1 VIADN
6 DEGKLEAAVSYY
18 IYDEEADPPAWVEAE
33 VAAFTNSYLAEGVE
47 VELGGTKTLENRNKA
62 LGDDEFEFALYK
74 SDVDGIEGAHVETVS
89 NVGGIFKF
97 SKLDFDAEGTYYY
110 LIKEVDGGLGW
121 FTYDTKEYLV
131 KVVITDNDEGKLEA
145 VVTYWRLVDDVWV
158 AKLTAAF
165 TNSYL
170 AEGVEVEL
178 GGTKTLENRN
188 KALGD
193 DEFEFALYKSDVDGI
208 EGAHVETVS
217 NVGGIFKFSKL
228 SYADGAEGTYYYLI
242 KEVDGGLGWFTYD
255 TKEYLVKVVITD
267 NDEGKLE
274 AAVSYYIYDGEAD
287 PPAWVEAEVAAFTNS
302 YLAEGVEVE
311 LGGTK
316 TLENRNKALGDDE
329 FEFALYKSDVDG
341 IEGAHVET
349 VSNVGGI
356 FKFSKLDFDAEG
368 TYYYLIKEVDGGLG
382 WFTYDTK
389 EYLVKVVIT
398 DNDEGKLEAAVSYYI
413 YDEEAD
419 PPAWVEAEVAA
430 FTNSYLAEGVE
441 VELGGTKTLENRN
454 KALGDDEFEF
464 ALYKS
469 DVDGIEGAHVETV
482 SNVGG
487 IFKFSKLDFDA
498 EGTYYYL
505 IKEVDGGLGWF
516 TYDTKEYLVKVVI
529 TDNDEGK
536 LEAVVTYWR
545 LVDDVWVAK
554 LTAAFTNS
562 YLAEGVEVELGG
574 TKTLENRNKALGDDE
589 FEFALYKSDVDGIEG
604 AHVETVSNVGG
615 IFKFSKLDFDA
626 EGTYYYLIKE
636 VDGGLG
642 WFTYDT
648 KEYLVKVVI
657 TDNDEGKLEAAVSY
671 YIYDEEADPPAWVE
685 AEVAAFTN
693 SYLAEGVEVELGGT
707 KTLENRNKALGDD
720 EFEFALYKSDVDGIE
735 GAHVETV
742 SNVGGIFKFSKLDFD
757 AEGTYYYLIKEVD
770 GGLGWFTYDTKEYLV
785 KVVITD
791 NDEGKLEAAVSYYI
805 YDEEADPP
813 AWVEAEVAA
822 FTNSY
827 LAEGVEVELGGTKTL
842 ENRNKALGD
851 DEFEFALYKSDV
863 DGIEGAHVE
872 TVSNVGGIFK
882 FSKLDFD
889 AEGTYYYLI
898 KEVDGGLGWFT
909 YDTKEYLVKVV
920 ITDNDEGKLE
930 AVVTYWRLVD
940 DVWVAKLTAA
950 FTNSYLAE
958 GVEVELGGT
967 KTLENR
973 NKALG
978 DDEFEFALYKSDVDG
993 IEGAHVETVSN
1004 VGGIFKFSKLDFDA
1018 EGTYYYLIKEV
1029 DGGLGWFTYD
1039 TKEYLVKVVIAD
1051 NDEGKLEAAVS
1062 YYIYDEEADPP
1073 AWVEAE
1079 VAAFTNSYL
1088 AEGVEVELG
1097 GTKTLENRNKAL
1109 GDDEFEFAL
1118 YKSDVDGIEGA
1129 HVETVSNVGGIF
1141 KFSKLSYADGAEGTY
1156 YYLIKEVDGGL
1167 GWFTY
1172 DTKEYLV
1179 KVVITDNDEG
1189 KLEAAVSYYIYDGEA
1204 DPPAWVEAEVAAFTN
1219 SYLAEGVEVELGGT
1233 KTLLGRDKALGD
1245 DEFEFALYKS
1255 DVDGIEGAHVET
1267 VSNVGGIFKF
1277 SKLSYADGAEGTYY
1291 YLIKEVDGGLGWFTY
1306 DTKEYLVK
1314 VVITDNDE
1322 GKLEAAVSY
1331 YIYDGEADPPAWVE
1345 AEVAAFTNSYL
1356 ADGEWMPE
1364 VRKEL
1369 TGRSLKPGEFSFEL
1383 NGDGLNHALAATN
1396 DGAGRVVF
1404 KPIKY
1409 TEQDV
1414 GKTYYYT
1421 VEEIQGNLGGVTY
1434 DKHVLK
1440 IKVEVKDFENG
1451 ELDLRVTYDG
1461 STTFTNRY
1469 NASGAYAPVATKVA
1483 VDFTLEAGQFEFELV
1498 DPLGNVLR
1506 TAKNTALGGV
1516 QFAPLE
1522 FGLDDIGKTFVY
1534 TIREV
1539 EGTLEKIIYDDTE
1552 YTLTLTVSDQGDGTL
1567 LVQRKAGEAPAI
1579 FTNLLEIVGGEED
1592 EIPDDGE
1599 KTPATG
1605 QQISVYTYLA
1615 AAMLV
1620 LAVVSAI
1627 LALKP
1632 RKKDTTA

>member
-1 VIADN
+1 MQMKGLNKQKLLAILLAVLMLAGHAFIAPEIVSAENGELQPGEVRTYKTATPVPGMVNTWDIKLRVEGRDKEGPAETTRVVLVIDRSGSMQGTRMTEAKNAAKEFVKEVLKDPNLEVAIVSFSSKYDGNWQYPPSELVTVDRTFTRTLTGDQGLNKAIDDLVASGGTHTQAGILKGKELLDALPATIDNKIMVLLSDGLPTFSYEPLNWDIVEATGTNTSSNRHQWYGIYDGHFDESTVVGTGSTLTQSYDQTLGTRPNWVYITKHINNGSAAIRAASDTKASIGQNNLFTIAVGTDATGTDILRQIASQNRAYSTNNPSELEGIYGEIAGIITSQSAVRSAVVTDEMGDGFSVVTDVQIDTFGDGTTELKAPAGTTNQTIKWTFPELKKLVVGTDDIRYAEMTYRIEINPSILDPGIELAEISVDPNHHLYWTNKSTVMTYTNSDDNPDSASFESPKVDPVFLKIKKILTDNQGNLIAGDMIADN
-6 DEGKLEAAVSYY
+6 LTFDVEIKKSSGGDSANFPHTEALVPNAEDPGYVWLTTLRHEGTYSVEEIGVSSGSLSEYDISYKTDGVDGGTTFEVNHVGNIPRSDIEVEVTNRRNVALVSIGVEKTLSGRPGTSTKTDKFGFVLTGPKLPVDGVKKELTFAGNGTKDFRFDSILFTSIDLGGATTKDFFYTVTEDSSQPIAGITYDENLSRTVTVTLSKDNQGRISAAV
-18 IYDEEADPPAWVEAE
+18 DPATVS
-33 VAAFTNSYLAEGVE
+33 FTNHYEAEGVE

-97 SKLDFDAEGTYYY
+97 SKLDFD
-110 LIKEVDGGLGW
+110 
-121 FTYDTKEYLV
+121 
-131 KVVITDNDEGKLEA
+131 
-145 VVTYWRLVDDVWV
+145 
-158 AKLTAAF
+158 
-165 TNSYL
+165 
-170 AEGVEVEL
+170 
-178 GGTKTLENRN
+178 
-188 KALGD
+188 
-193 DEFEFALYKSDVDGI
+193 
-208 EGAHVETVS
+208 
-217 NVGGIFKFSKL
+217 
-228 SYADGAEGTYYYLI
+228 AEGTYYYLI

-356 FKFSKLDFDAEG
+356 FKFSKLDFD
-368 TYYYLIKEVDGGLG
+368 
-382 WFTYDTK
+382 
-389 EYLVKVVIT
+389 
-398 DNDEGKLEAAVSYYI
+398 
-413 YDEEAD
+413 
-419 PPAWVEAEVAA
+419 
-430 FTNSYLAEGVE
+430 
-441 VELGGTKTLENRN
+441 
-454 KALGDDEFEF
+454 
-464 ALYKS
+464 
-469 DVDGIEGAHVETV
+469 
-482 SNVGG
+482 
-487 IFKFSKLDFDA
+487 
-498 EGTYYYL
+498 
-505 IKEVDGGLGWF
+505 
-516 TYDTKEYLVKVVI
+516 
-529 TDNDEGK
+529 
-536 LEAVVTYWR
+536 
-545 LVDDVWVAK
+545 
-554 LTAAFTNS
+554 
-562 YLAEGVEVELGG
+562 
-574 TKTLENRNKALGDDE
+574 
-589 FEFALYKSDVDGIEG
+589 
-604 AHVETVSNVGG
+604 
-615 IFKFSKLDFDA
+615 
-626 EGTYYYLIKE
+626 
-636 VDGGLG
+636 
-642 WFTYDT
+642 
-648 KEYLVKVVI
+648 
-657 TDNDEGKLEAAVSY
+657 
-671 YIYDEEADPPAWVE
+671 
-685 AEVAAFTN
+685 
-693 SYLAEGVEVELGGT
+693 
-707 KTLENRNKALGDD
+707 
-720 EFEFALYKSDVDGIE
+720 
-735 GAHVETV
+735 
-742 SNVGGIFKFSKLDFD
+742 
-757 AEGTYYYLIKEVD
+757 
-770 GGLGWFTYDTKEYLV
+770 
-785 KVVITD
+785 
-791 NDEGKLEAAVSYYI
+791 
-805 YDEEADPP
+805 
-813 AWVEAEVAA
+813 
-822 FTNSY
+822 
-827 LAEGVEVELGGTKTL
+827 
-842 ENRNKALGD
+842 
-851 DEFEFALYKSDV
+851 
-863 DGIEGAHVE
+863 
-872 TVSNVGGIFK
+872 
-882 FSKLDFD
+882 
-889 AEGTYYYLI
+889 
-898 KEVDGGLGWFT
+898 
-909 YDTKEYLVKVV
+909 
-920 ITDNDEGKLE
+920 
-930 AVVTYWRLVD
+930 
-940 DVWVAKLTAA
+940 
-950 FTNSYLAE
+950 
-958 GVEVELGGT
+958 
-967 KTLENR
+967 
-973 NKALG
+973 
-978 DDEFEFALYKSDVDG
+978 
-993 IEGAHVETVSN
+993 
-1004 VGGIFKFSKLDFDA
+1004 
-1018 EGTYYYLIKEV
+1018 
-1029 DGGLGWFTYD
+1029 
-1039 TKEYLVKVVIAD
+1039 
-1051 NDEGKLEAAVS
+1051 
-1062 YYIYDEEADPP
+1062 
-1073 AWVEAE
+1073 
-1079 VAAFTNSYL
+1079 
-1088 AEGVEVELG
+1088 
-1097 GTKTLENRNKAL
+1097 
-1109 GDDEFEFAL
+1109 
-1118 YKSDVDGIEGA
+1118 
-1129 HVETVSNVGGIF
+1129 
-1141 KFSKLSYADGAEGTY
+1141 
-1156 YYLIKEVDGGL
+1156 
-1167 GWFTY
+1167 
-1172 DTKEYLV
+1172 
-1179 KVVITDNDEG
+1179 
-1189 KLEAAVSYYIYDGEA
+1189 
-1204 DPPAWVEAEVAAFTN
+1204 
-1219 SYLAEGVEVELGGT
+1219 
-1233 KTLLGRDKALGD
+1233 
-1245 DEFEFALYKS
+1245 
-1255 DVDGIEGAHVET
+1255 
-1267 VSNVGGIFKF
+1267 
-1277 SKLSYADGAEGTYY
+1277 AEGTYY

>member
-1 VIADN
+1 MKGLNKQKLLAILLAVLMLAGHAFIAPEIVSAENGELQPGEVRTYKTATPVPGMVNTWDIKLRVEGRDKEGPAETTRVVLVIDRSGSMQGTRMTEAKNAAKEFVKEVLKDPNLEVAIVSFSSKYDGNWQYPPSELVTVDRTFTRTLTGDQGLNKAIDDLVASGGTHTQAGILKGKELLDALPATIDNKIMVLLSDGLPTFSYEPLNWDIVEATGTNTSSNRHQWYGIYDGHFDESTVVGTGSTLTQSYDQTLGTRPNWVYITKHINNGSAAIRAASDTKASIGQNNLFTIAVGTDATGTDILRQIASQNRAYSTNNPSELEGIYGEIAGIITSQSAVRSAVVTDEMGDGFSVVTDVQIDTFGDGTTELKAPAGTTNQTIKWTFPELKKLVVGTDDIRYAEMTYRIEINPSILDPGIELAEISVDPNHHLYWTNKSTVMTYTNSDDNPDSASFESPKVDPVFLKIKKILTDNQGNLIAGDMIADN
-6 DEGKLEAAVSYY
+6 LTFDVEIKKSSGGDSANFPHTEALVPNA
-18 IYDEEADPPAWVEAE
+18 EDPGYVWL
-33 VAAFTNSYLAEGVE
+33 T
-47 VELGGTKTLENRNKA
+47 TLR
-62 LGDDEFEFALYK
+62 
-74 SDVDGIEGAHVETVS
+74 H
-89 NVGGIFKF
+89 
-97 SKLDFDAEGTYYY
+97 EGTYSVEEIGVSSGSLSEYDISY
-110 LIKEVDGGLGW
+110 KTDGVDGGTTFEVNHVGNIPRSDIEVEVTNRRNVALVSIGVEKTLSGRPGTSTKTDKFGFVLTGPKLPVDGVKKELTFAGNGTKDFRFDSILFTSIDLGGATTKD
-121 FTYDTKEYLV
+121 FFYTVTEDSSQPIAGITYDENLSRTVTVTLSK
-131 KVVITDNDEGKLEA
+131 DNQGRISAA
-145 VVTYWRLVDDVWV
+145 VDPATVS
-158 AKLTAAF
+158 F
-165 TNSYL
+165 TNHY
-170 AEGVEVEL
+170 E
-178 GGTKTLENRN
+178 
-188 KALGD
+188 
-193 DEFEFALYKSDVDGI
+193 
-208 EGAHVETVS
+208 
-217 NVGGIFKFSKL
+217 
-228 SYADGAEGTYYYLI
+228 
-242 KEVDGGLGWFTYD
+242 
-255 TKEYLVKVVITD
+255 
-267 NDEGKLE
+267 
-274 AAVSYYIYDGEAD
+274 
-287 PPAWVEAEVAAFTNS
+287 
-302 YLAEGVEVE
+302 
-311 LGGTK
+311 
-316 TLENRNKALGDDE
+316 
-329 FEFALYKSDVDG
+329 
-341 IEGAHVET
+341 
-349 VSNVGGI
+349 
-356 FKFSKLDFDAEG
+356 
-368 TYYYLIKEVDGGLG
+368 
-382 WFTYDTK
+382 
-389 EYLVKVVIT
+389 
-398 DNDEGKLEAAVSYYI
+398 
-413 YDEEAD
+413 
-419 PPAWVEAEVAA
+419 
-430 FTNSYLAEGVE
+430 AEGVE

-657 TDNDEGKLEAAVSY
+657 TDNDEGKLEA
-671 YIYDEEADPPAWVE
+671 
-685 AEVAAFTN
+685 
-693 SYLAEGVEVELGGT
+693 
-707 KTLENRNKALGDD
+707 
-720 EFEFALYKSDVDGIE
+720 
-735 GAHVETV
+735 
-742 SNVGGIFKFSKLDFD
+742 
-757 AEGTYYYLIKEVD
+757 
-770 GGLGWFTYDTKEYLV
+770 
-785 KVVITD
+785 
-791 NDEGKLEAAVSYYI
+791 
-805 YDEEADPP
+805 
-813 AWVEAEVAA
+813 
-822 FTNSY
+822 
-827 LAEGVEVELGGTKTL
+827 
-842 ENRNKALGD
+842 
-851 DEFEFALYKSDV
+851 
-863 DGIEGAHVE
+863 
-872 TVSNVGGIFK
+872 
-882 FSKLDFD
+882 
-889 AEGTYYYLI
+889 
-898 KEVDGGLGWFT
+898 
-909 YDTKEYLVKVV
+909 
-920 ITDNDEGKLE
+920 
-930 AVVTYWRLVD
+930 VVTYWRLVD

-973 NKALG
+973 N
-978 DDEFEFALYKSDVDG
+978 
-993 IEGAHVETVSN
+993 
-1004 VGGIFKFSKLDFDA
+1004 
-1018 EGTYYYLIKEV
+1018 
-1029 DGGLGWFTYD
+1029 
-1039 TKEYLVKVVIAD
+1039 
-1051 NDEGKLEAAVS
+1051 
-1062 YYIYDEEADPP
+1062 
-1073 AWVEAE
+1073 
-1079 VAAFTNSYL
+1079 
-1088 AEGVEVELG
+1088 
-1097 GTKTLENRNKAL
+1097 
-1109 GDDEFEFAL
+1109 
-1118 YKSDVDGIEGA
+1118 
-1129 HVETVSNVGGIF
+1129 
-1141 KFSKLSYADGAEGTY
+1141 
-1156 YYLIKEVDGGL
+1156 
-1167 GWFTY
+1167 
-1172 DTKEYLV
+1172 
-1179 KVVITDNDEG
+1179 
-1189 KLEAAVSYYIYDGEA
+1189 
-1204 DPPAWVEAEVAAFTN
+1204 
-1219 SYLAEGVEVELGGT
+1219 
-1233 KTLLGRDKALGD
+1233 KALGD